1 MKFDGYELKDYI
13 VRALKDLKFKEFT
26 PVQKEVFNEIKSGKN
41 ILAKSKTGSGK
52 THAFLI
58 PIFNDLDPNSNDIF
72 ATIIAPTRE
81 LATQIYKMAQHI
93 ASFSDKTINIKLF
106 VSGSDREREIE
117 KLNKSQPH
125 IVIGTPGKIKDLSIT
140 TNALKV
146 YTSKY
151 VVVDEVDMTFE
162 EGFLDDVDN
171 VLSVSNE
178 AKLMFFSATI
188 AISIEPFLKKYMTN
202 VSKIDINNTN
212 DTKIDHIWLPLKH
225 KDRLDVL
232 VGLLETIN
240 PYLCIIFVNKKET
253 VNVVSSKLT
262 SLGYFV
268 GTMHGDL
275 SPRERKRV
283 LNDAKALKYQF
294 IVATDLAARGI
305 DIEGVSHIINYELP
319 TDYEFYLHRSGRT
332 GRMHLDGI
340 VYSLYDELDDE
351 YLDNLNAKGIKP
363 KYYEL
368 KNGEVIEYKGRNT
381 RAQRIK
387 PKTDYQ
393 KVAAK
398 YIPKTEKKPGY
409 KKKRQAQIE
418 ELAQRLKRNDMK
430 NKKKRHAKPKVDK
443 RTSL

>member
-81 LATQIYKMAQHI
+81 LASQIYKMAQHI

-151 VVVDEVDMTFE
+151 VVVDEVDMTFQ

-171 VLSVSNE
+171 ILSVSNE
-178 AKLMFFSATI
+178 AKLMFFSSTI

-202 VSKIDINNTN
+202 VAKIDINNTN

-268 GTMHGDL
+268 GTMNGDL

-393 KVAAK
+393 KEAAK

>member
-13 VRALKDLKFKEFT
+13 VRALKDLKFTEFT

-253 VNVVSSKLT
+253 VNKLIKMYPTVDSK
-262 SLGYFV
+262 YIRI
-268 GTMHGDL
+268 L
-275 SPRERKRV
+275 SEEYNNPNLSKVLRKKV
-283 LNDAKALKYQF
+283 KKVEKGVETIDFKDTEGLKK
-294 IVATDLAARGI
+294 I
-305 DIEGVSHIINYELP
+305 YELIR
-319 TDYEFYLHRSGRT
+319 YN
-332 GRMHLDGI
+332 
-340 VYSLYDELDDE
+340 ELDDPRRGKAVSKE
-351 YLDNLNAKGIKP
+351 TMGKFIDLVEKNGGEIVADYHV
-363 KYYEL
+363 KYY
-368 KNGEVIEYKGRNT
+368 KDIANGLWDRYF
-381 RAQRIK
+381 
-387 PKTDYQ
+387 
-393 KVAAK
+393 
-398 YIPKTEKKPGY
+398 
-409 KKKRQAQIE
+409 
-418 ELAQRLKRNDMK
+418 NDE
-430 NKKKRHAKPKVDK
+430 NEND
-443 RTSL
+443 

>member
-13 VRALKDLKFKEFT
+13 VRALKDLKFTEFT

-162 EGFLDDVDN
+162 EGFLDDVAN
-171 VLSVSNE
+171 SKKCQNE
-178 AKLMFFSATI
+178 I
-188 AISIEPFLKKYMTN
+188 
-202 VSKIDINNTN
+202 
-212 DTKIDHIWLPLKH
+212 
-225 KDRLDVL
+225 
-232 VGLLETIN
+232 
-240 PYLCIIFVNKKET
+240 C
-253 VNVVSSKLT
+253 
-262 SLGYFV
+262 
-268 GTMHGDL
+268 
-275 SPRERKRV
+275 
-283 LNDAKALKYQF
+283 
-294 IVATDLAARGI
+294 
-305 DIEGVSHIINYELP
+305 
-319 TDYEFYLHRSGRT
+319 
-332 GRMHLDGI
+332 
-340 VYSLYDELDDE
+340 
-351 YLDNLNAKGIKP
+351 
-363 KYYEL
+363 
-368 KNGEVIEYKGRNT
+368 
-381 RAQRIK
+381 
-387 PKTDYQ
+387 
-393 KVAAK
+393 
-398 YIPKTEKKPGY
+398 
-409 KKKRQAQIE
+409 
-418 ELAQRLKRNDMK
+418 
-430 NKKKRHAKPKVDK
+430 
-443 RTSL
+443 